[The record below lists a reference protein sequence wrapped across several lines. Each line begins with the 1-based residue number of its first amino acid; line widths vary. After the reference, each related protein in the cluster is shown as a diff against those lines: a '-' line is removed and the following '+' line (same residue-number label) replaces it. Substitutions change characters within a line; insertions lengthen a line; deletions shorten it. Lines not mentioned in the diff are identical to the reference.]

1 MTVSICDKECCI
13 SFGATVLPVALYQ
26 FTTSIE
32 VEVLFP
38 TLDQSVHYQD
48 TPTPYLDFGESSKVF
63 PILQRPTTFQAD

>member
-1 MTVSICDKECCI
+1 MAVPIWDKECCI
-13 SFGATVLPVALYQ
+13 SFDATVLPVALYQ

-38 TLDQSVHYQD
+38 TPDQSAHHQD
-48 TPTPYLDFGESSKVF
+48 TPTPYLEFGESSKVF